1 MWSKLL
7 ELCVSQKDLELLK
20 GGWALVLG
28 VENADGSCSRAVH
41 SQLQMAEVLSSVA
54 MAAKFAG

>member
-1 MWSKLL
+1 ML
-7 ELCVSQKDLELLK
+7 QKDLELLK

-41 SQLQMAEVLSSVA
+41 SQLQMAEILNDIGLTSN
-54 MAAKFAG
+54 FAG